1 MSQYDAYRRSLNT
14 TQSPREVEYRLLA
27 QVTAALIEAQGDP
40 KDLSRKIDAVN
51 WNKQV
56 WDAFMVDVN
65 DPENRLPREL
75 RAAIISLAIWVTKET
90 SLVIDDKADLEA
102 LIAVNKDIMKGLEPR
117 RAATVETR
125 PTDSTA

>member
-1 MSQYDAYRRSLNT
+1 MSQYDAYRRNLNT

-27 QVTAALIEAQGDP
+27 QVTAALMEAQA
-40 KDLSRKIDAVN
+40 DLRNLPRKIDAVN

-90 SLVIDDKADLEA
+90 SLVIDERADLDA
-102 LIAVNKDIMKGLEPR
+102 LISVNKDIMKGLEPR
-117 RAATVETR
+117 RTAVAEAR